1 MIQVYKEQ
9 LEKLAKDA
17 TKEIREEIKQ
27 SKEKVERQA
36 KKLKKE
42 LSKLKKVIEAPSAA
56 LGTVCGGVKSAIS
69 FVKDSGKKVGT
80 WFSNLLG
87 KRRKKRNACGIPAIV
102 PNVDINAPNIDLD
115 AMKDFLKNLA
125 PDIDLVDFDFDQI
138 SEKFFQG
145 LLILFFL
152 YYQSHLS
159 MKFQYSFF
167 F

>member
-1 MIQVYKEQ
+1 MKDIGQQYVDEFQRIQQSLSDIFKMINQMIQVYKEQ
-9 LEKLAKDA
+9 IEKLAKDA

-69 FVKDSGKKVGT
+69 FVKDSGKKVGN
-80 WFSNLLG
+80 WFSNLFG

-102 PNVDINAPNIDLD
+102 PNVDINVPGIDLD
-115 AMKDFLKNLA
+115 AMKNFLKKNL
-125 PDIDLVDFDFDQI
+125 LCTFT
-138 SEKFFQG
+138 
-145 LLILFFL
+145 
-152 YYQSHLS
+152 
-159 MKFQYSFF
+159 
-167 F
+167 